1 MAQSLETLRS
11 NNITSLWGRRLGL
24 QLDETV
30 AGAKEMKLAIEDIGA
45 FTSTA
50 VSGTTA
56 LAYGITRV
64 ITSASTQG
72 PIQSFLPA
80 PIPGVRKYICMHST
94 STASYQFLSTA
105 NGASI
110 LAASDG
116 TTKSLLNFRGPGGS
130 VQLVGLTTAVW
141 GVVGGM
147 NVGDTNV
154 VANVTYTT
162 STA

>member
-11 NNITSLWGRRLGL
+11 NNVTPIYGRRLGF
-24 QLDETV
+24 QQDETL
-30 AGAKEMKLAIEDIGA
+30 AGPKELKLAIEDI
-45 FTSTA
+45 TTTA
-50 VSGTTA
+50 VTTA
-56 LAYGITRV
+56 LAYGLTRV
-64 ITSASTQG
+64 QTSGSSQG
-72 PIQSFLPA
+72 PTQHFLPA
-80 PIPGVRKYICMHST
+80 PIPGVRKYIAMNTT
-94 STASYQFLSTA
+94 STGSQQFLSTA

-130 VQLVGLTTAVW
+130 VGLIGVTTAIWAVI
-141 GVVGGM
+141 GGM
-147 NVGDTNV
+147 NVGSTDV

>member
-11 NNITSLWGRRLGL
+11 NNLTSLWGRRLGI
-24 QLDETV
+24 QLDETI
-30 AGAKEMKLAIEDIGA
+30 AGAKEMKLAVEDIQTTVA
-45 FTSTA
+45 
-50 VSGTTA
+50 TTA
-56 LAYGITRV
+56 LAYGVTRV
-64 ITSASTQG
+64 LTSGSSQG
-72 PIQSFLPA
+72 PVQHLLPA
-80 PIPGVRKYICMHST
+80 PIPGVRKYICMHTT
-94 STASYQFLSTA
+94 STGSQQFLSTA

-110 LAASDG
+110 LSASDG

-130 VQLVGLTTAVW
+130 VQLMGLTTAVW